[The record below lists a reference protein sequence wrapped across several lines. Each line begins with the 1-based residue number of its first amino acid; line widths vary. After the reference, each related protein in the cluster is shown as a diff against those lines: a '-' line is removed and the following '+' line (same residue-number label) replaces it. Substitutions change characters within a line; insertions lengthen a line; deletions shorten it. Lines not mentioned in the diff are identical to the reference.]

1 MEQLRH
7 RLAALHLLLQPLAVI
22 FLGVVLLSVG
32 VAVLLFYSYQGVALP
47 PVLFYLSLQFL
58 PELLRGWVLIVLGA
72 AVLLLGIW
80 LLSSVAVI
88 RLSDEIRGGAP
99 VALGY
104 RRTSPPRIAV
114 LSGGAGVL
122 VLSHLSEHTRS
133 MTCITPLHEPIEY
146 YYRASGPFQGSNV
159 HYVVPTPDTPAVYA
173 QLNNGNTANVMH
185 VDHTAAYANLHV
197 TRLFLQP
204 AGSNGNGSDAPDRMQ
219 RGNGQGAPGDTLTA
233 TDPATLPLT
242 RPARDAVLNADV
254 LLLGPGSLF
263 ESILPN
269 FLLNEMGEVVRQS
282 KARKIY
288 ICNLMTEPGLTTGF
302 SVGDHIRAIR
312 RYAGFAPDY
321 VLVNVQRIE
330 SGLQQLYASAQQT
343 PVYLS
348 PEELEET
355 VVPSREGLARTQLV
369 LEGSVIVEA
378 DLASSVVQYN
388 ASLAN
393 PGQSWTVRVL
403 RHDPE
408 KLTSA
413 ILALLQ
419 SG

>member
-1 MEQLRH
+1 MLVR
-7 RLAALHLLLQPLAVI
+7 PLAVI

-32 VAVLLFYSYQGVALP
+32 VAVLLFYSYQGVDLP
-47 PVLFYLSLQFL
+47 PILFYLSLQFL
-58 PELLRGWVLIVLGA
+58 PELMRGWVLIVLGA

-80 LLSSVAVI
+80 LLSSVVVI
-88 RLSDEIRGGAP
+88 RLSDAMRGRAP

-122 VLSHLSEHTRS
+122 VLSHLSQHARS

-159 HYVVPTPDTPAVYA
+159 HYVVPTPETPAVYA

-185 VDHTAAYANLHV
+185 VDHTATYADLHV

-204 AGSNGNGSDAPDRMQ
+204 AGSNGNGNGNEADGASV
-219 RGNGQGAPGDTLTA
+219 RGNGRGTPRDTLTA
-233 TDPATLPLT
+233 TNPTTLPLT
-242 RPARDAVLNADV
+242 RPARDAIVNADV

-269 FLLNEMGEVVRQS
+269 FLLDEMGEAVRQS

-312 RYAGFAPDY
+312 QYAGFAPDY

-355 VVPSREGLARTQLV
+355 VVPSREGLARTQLM

-388 ASLAN
+388 ASLQN

-408 KLTSA
+408 KLTNA